1 VQDPQ
6 PGCVTDCPSRTKSCP
21 CIEVVFA
28 KQIERADGF
37 FMMVNML
44 PGHETGLN
52 YVVEQIEK
60 ALA

>member
-1 VQDPQ
+1 M
-6 PGCVTDCPSRTKSCP
+6 TDCPSRTKSCP